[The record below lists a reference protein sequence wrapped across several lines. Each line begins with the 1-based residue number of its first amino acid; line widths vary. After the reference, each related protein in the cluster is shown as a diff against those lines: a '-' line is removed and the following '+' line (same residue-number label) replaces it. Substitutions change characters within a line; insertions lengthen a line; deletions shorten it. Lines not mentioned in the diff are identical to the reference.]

1 MRVTSHF
8 PRIAT
13 TSGYVSSHP
22 FGFPINQKGWGT
34 NVGPNIG
41 QLSNWAR
48 MAWPTQPREEPN
60 FDEAGRRPI
69 QGNGDRGMVASVTG
83 AARYK
88 KRSTHKGKGTLKTL
102 ERATP
107 ILRPYVV
114 GHIKLVNGQILTEH
128 LILDEV
134 EIATTRRL
142 LVHVQSHDE
151 PVVKLYLWDQAG
163 TEFCK
168 KFKSYEK
175 TPTVL
180 LVTTANT
187 KHLGDYDIQPTIDYF
202 SWLGSNPEIAKQV
215 NAEVVTKPETL
226 TIGKYS
232 PTSSRNL
239 QSYAFPA
246 IGFSFFHNGYRAKIS
261 VYDNSDQAVFV
272 LLGDAGRELTG
283 KYKSKLVS
291 SYFQA
296 NQNQGVNHE
305 VLVPAVGIHT
315 VYNDL

>member
-107 ILRPYVV
+107 ILRPYFRIYTVRFGEDHFRFHSYEDFETNCNLKGDLYDVV

-187 KHLGDYDIQPTIDYF
+187 KHLGG
-202 SWLGSNPEIAKQV
+202 WA
-215 NAEVVTKPETL
+215 L
-226 TIGKYS
+226 TQRLL
-232 PTSSRNL
+232 SRLMQRWSLN
-239 QSYAFPA
+239 
-246 IGFSFFHNGYRAKIS
+246 
-261 VYDNSDQAVFV
+261 
-272 LLGDAGRELTG
+272 
-283 KYKSKLVS
+283 
-291 SYFQA
+291 
-296 NQNQGVNHE
+296 
-305 VLVPAVGIHT
+305 
-315 VYNDL
+315 